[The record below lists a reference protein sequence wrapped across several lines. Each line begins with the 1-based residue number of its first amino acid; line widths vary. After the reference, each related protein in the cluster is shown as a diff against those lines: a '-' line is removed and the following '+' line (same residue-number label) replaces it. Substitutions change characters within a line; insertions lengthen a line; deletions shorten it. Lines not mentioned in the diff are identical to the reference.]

1 MKMFKKRLAQVVLA
15 AALLTTHAVS
25 AAVVNLSLAGAAQ
38 AGSSFRVD
46 VWANE
51 LFSGLPSDEEL
62 LAFGMTVAN
71 SSPELFSLT
80 GVNIAVPFAN
90 DSALLGLDAAGSV
103 FPGLVN
109 KLDSQSILLASL
121 TFFAHDAG
129 NGSLGIR
136 TDLLNPDQGLIF
148 FQSSAVNMNAD
159 LAVNVSPVPLP
170 SALPM
175 MLGGLSLLAGIAR
188 RRITL

>member
-1 MKMFKKRLAQVVLA
+1 MKMFKKRLAQIVLT
-15 AALLTTHAVS
+15 AALLNTNAAS
-25 AAVVNLSLAGAAQ
+25 AAVVSLSLAGAAQ
-38 AGSSFRVD
+38 AGSSFVVD

-71 SSPELFSLT
+71 SSPGLFSLT
-80 GVNIAVPFAN
+80 GVNIAVPFAD

-109 KLDSQSILLASL
+109 ELGSQSILLASL
-121 TFFAHDAG
+121 TFFAHAAG
-129 NGSLGIR
+129 NGSLSIR
-136 TDLLNPDQGLIF
+136 TDLLNPSQGLIF

-170 SALPM
+170 SGLPM

>member
-1 MKMFKKRLAQVVLA
+1 MKMFKKRLAQIVLT
-15 AALLTTHAVS
+15 AALLNTNAAS
-25 AAVVNLSLAGAAQ
+25 AAVVSLSLAGAAQ
-38 AGSSFRVD
+38 AGSSFIVD

-71 SSPELFSLT
+71 SSPGLFSLT
-80 GVNIAVPFAN
+80 GVNIAVPFAD

-103 FPGLVN
+103 FPGIVN
-109 KLDSQSILLASL
+109 ELDSQSILLASL

-136 TDLLNPDQGLIF
+136 TDLLNPSQGLIF

-170 SALPM
+170 SGLPM

>member
-1 MKMFKKRLAQVVLA
+1 MFKKILAQAVLA
-15 AALLTTHAVS
+15 VALLNTNAVS
-25 AAVVNLSLAGAAQ
+25 AAVVNLSLAGVAQ
-38 AGSSFRVD
+38 SGSSFTVD
-46 VWANE
+46 VWVNE

-71 SSPELFSLT
+71 SSPGLFSLT
-80 GVNIAVPFAN
+80 GVNIAAPFAD
-90 DSALLGLDAAGSV
+90 DSALPGLDAAGSV
-103 FPGLVN
+103 FPGIVN
-109 KLDSQSILLASL
+109 ELGNQSILLASL

-136 TDLLNPDQGLIF
+136 TDLLDPGQGLIF
-148 FQSSAVNMNAD
+148 FQNSAVSMDAD

-170 SALPM
+170 AALPM
-175 MLGGLSLLAGIAR
+175 MLGGITLLAGIAR

>member
-1 MKMFKKRLAQVVLA
+1 MKMFKKRLAQIVLT
-15 AALLTTHAVS
+15 AALLNTNAAS
-25 AAVVNLSLAGAAQ
+25 AAVVSLSLAGAAQ
-38 AGSSFRVD
+38 AGSSFVVD

-80 GVNIAVPFAN
+80 GVNIAVPFAD
-90 DSALLGLDAAGSV
+90 DSALLRLDAAGSV
-103 FPGLVN
+103 FPGIVN
-109 KLDSQSILLASL
+109 ELDSQSILLASL

-170 SALPM
+170 SGLPM

>member
-136 TDLLNPDQGLIF
+136 TDLLNPSQGLIF